1 MRGHPHLA
9 QQQNQINVLS
19 DAVNAL
25 CARPLSY
32 APERPTTRLI
42 HATGRWWAGQT
53 SAAPDATD
61 PSASAAGGVSGYD
74 SAQTTILWSGNLW
87 PYMVPTKQM
96 WNNARTM
103 TWPAFEANTENNCYR
118 NGVLIPRD
126 TFVNGAELEFVL
138 RGDWVVPNAAKVWMV
153 EVILEPNIDPAAP
166 SACDAATD
174 KAIGF
179 QFGSIDGNVNNGTF
193 PFEIVVRGTAGGR
206 SIASTLFTHQWE
218 GRMVLGAD
226 KVGKLAPHID
236 VKRTTMRAIS
246 ESTAFNWRT
255 TDALMNFRYKVE
267 INGTAFQTNGAA
279 SQNNTSILRANSYS
293 VDFKKGRP

>member
-1 MRGHPHLA
+1 MRSAVEHQA
-9 QQQNQINVLS
+9 QQVEIDTLSANVS
-19 DAVNAL
+19 AL
-25 CARPLSY
+25 CAAPLST
-32 APERPTTRLI
+32 APTRRVIRLA

-61 PSASAAGGVSGYD
+61 PSASAAGGISGYD
-74 SAQTTILWSGNLW
+74 STQTTILWSGHSW

-103 TWPAFEANTENNCYR
+103 AWPAFEVNTENNCYR

-126 TFVNGAELEFVL
+126 SFVNGAELEFVL

-166 SACDAATD
+166 SACAAQTD

-193 PFEIVVRGTAGGR
+193 PFELVVRGTAGGR
-206 SIASTLFTHQWE
+206 SIASTLFTHQWV
-218 GRMVLGAD
+218 GTFVLGSD
-226 KVGKLAPHID
+226 KVGQAAPHID
-236 VKRTTMRAIS
+236 VKRTVMRVPS
-246 ESTAFNWRT
+246 ESTVFNWRT
-255 TDALMNFRYKVE
+255 TDAILNFRYKVE

-279 SQNNTSILRANSYS
+279 SQNNTSILRANYFHC
-293 VDFKKGRP
+293 DLYPGGR